1 MHRRTI
7 NVNYLA
13 VENLNEPISIFII
26 FPWLDCQVLMMHAEG
41 SPYGIV
47 LISSWNQVDLF
58 KMFSCKSLEK
68 KLAVIW
74 VSKQRLIF
82 QDSHRDNPGSLS
94 LIIFLRPIGFLHVQW
109 QRKEEF
115 QFGQRR
121 KDKQG
126 KRGFSKA
133 QQNPTESPQ
142 KSSGAFLGRT
152 RPWSFSR
159 NSERIQCVRC
169 REAVLPLTV
178 RRRSLTRTLCSF
190 TDLLHLALS
199 AEDCCS
205 GPLRQIGADSL
216 RGRVPHI
223 RVPAFSRPT
232 ALLQKAPR
240 TIAVVCADMLA
251 LSRVA
256 PTFSGGRAAKWL
268 LGRPDA
274 RWPLSRKPSSG
285 QGD

>member
-7 NVNYLA
+7 NLNYLA
-13 VENLNEPISIFII
+13 MENLNEPISIFII
-26 FPWLDCQVLMMHAEG
+26 FPWLDCQVLMTQAGG

-82 QDSHRDNPGSLS
+82 QDSHRDNPGSLTS
-94 LIIFLRPIGFLHVQW
+94 NIFLQPIGLLYVQW
-109 QRKEEF
+109 QRKEGF

-126 KRGFSKA
+126 K
-133 QQNPTESPQ
+133 QEPTESPQ

-159 NSERIQCVRC
+159 NSESVLGAEKVFFLSQWKCVLVT
-169 REAVLPLTV
+169 ADSSLTFFDSIPAAFV
-178 RRRSLTRTLCSF
+178 RSLSFCSGF
-190 TDLLHLALS
+190 TDSLHLALS
-199 AEDCCS
+199 AVDRCS
-205 GPLRQIGADSL
+205 GPSRQIGADSL
-216 RGRVPHI
+216 SGRVPPV
-223 RVPAFSRPT
+223 RVPVFSRPAENT
-232 ALLQKAPR
+232 EDD
-240 TIAVVCADMLA
+240 CC
-251 LSRVA
+251 
-256 PTFSGGRAAKWL
+256 RA
-268 LGRPDA
+268 R
-274 RWPLSRKPSSG
+274 
-285 QGD
+285 